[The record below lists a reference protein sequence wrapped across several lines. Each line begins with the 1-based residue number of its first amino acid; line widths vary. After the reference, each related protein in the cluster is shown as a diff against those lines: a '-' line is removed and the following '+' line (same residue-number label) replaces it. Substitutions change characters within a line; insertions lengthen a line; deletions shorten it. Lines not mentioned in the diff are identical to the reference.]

1 MPPHDSTGTSVSEIR
16 KTLVNLGLVFKV
28 ELGRAEDIAAQLEN
42 LLGGRILYTKWS
54 TDKLYIST
62 KPPWEETKEERGR

>member
-1 MPPHDSTGTSVSEIR
+1 MPHESTGTSVSELR

-42 LLGGRILYTKWS
+42 LLGSRIVYTKWS
-54 TDKLYIST
+54 ADKLYIST
-62 KPPWEETKEERGR
+62 KPPWDAKEER